1 MAAVDHHLPLKVVE
15 DTEAPLHTP
24 RHLAMAAD
32 HHLLTPQHQVTEA
45 GLLQPTLLHQV
56 TAVVVL
62 HSTVAEAHHQTMVE
76 VEEAMEVRWDSKFAK

>member
-1 MAAVDHHLPLKVVE
+1 MAE
-15 DTEAPLHTP
+15 DMEAPLRTP
-24 RHLAMAAD
+24 RHLAMAAAD
-32 HHLLTPQHQVTEA
+32 HHLLTPQHQVMEA